1 MTRSRSV
8 GAALLALSALPAG
21 PALAADLRVPLDHP
35 TIAAALAGAGAA
47 DRVVV
52 QAGTYFEN
60 VVLKNDVELR
70 GGYDSSFQEAT
81 RDPSANVTILNGGGV
96 GPAVTAN
103 AVNSATIVD
112 GFLIT
117 GGGGSPGAGILV
129 NGGAPVFTN
138 NEITG
143 NRQAGAGGGVYISG
157 GSTVRFEGNDV
168 HDNSSLGSG
177 GGFHILNSAPVLISN
192 TIEDCVAPNAGGG
205 IYAFN
210 SAVYC
215 SASVMRGNRSGEG
228 GGGAVRIQAT
238 SSGARFADCTIDAC
252 TSPYGGG
259 ILVKDASNVVL
270 SDCDITNCTA
280 DLFGSAP
287 QQLGGGLAVFPF
299 CSANLIDVRFDQCSA
314 TGGALTSFGGAVYCQ
329 VGSITFD
336 GIDATDTAPT
346 SSITGCHAD
355 FRGGAMYADSS
366 SGIVQRVLI
375 SNCTAGDLGGGLHI
389 EESTF
394 TIQENVIADCSA
406 NDGGGL
412 SIRGVFGTSPI
423 SLVLNN
429 TIFRCSA
436 ALTGGAGG
444 GILHV
449 GLANKNNAR
458 IAGNLIS
465 HTVNGACVRCR
476 PVTGTGT
483 GSKPAINCTTMHVD
497 PANPTT
503 TPIAA
508 GDGSCSS
515 AFVSDASNRTEDPLF
530 CAAEPFRL
538 QSCSPA
544 VNSLAALNCF
554 VAAPGRQDRGAA
566 WTESHCG
573 CGITSL
579 EPASWGM
586 IKSLYR

>member
-8 GAALLALSALPAG
+8 GAFAALFALPAC
-21 PALAADLRVPLDHP
+21 PALAGDLRVPVDHP
-35 TIAAALAGAGAA
+35 TIAAALAAAGAA

-52 QAGTYFEN
+52 QAGTYFES

-70 GGYDSSFQEAT
+70 GGYDATFQDAT
-81 RDPSANVTILNGGGV
+81 RDPSLNVTILHGGGV
-96 GPAVTAN
+96 GAAVTAN

-117 GGGGSPGAGILV
+117 GGGGSPGAGIVV
-129 NGGAPVFTN
+129 NGGSPVFVN

-143 NRQAGAGGGVYISG
+143 NRQSGVAGGVYIQG
-157 GSTVRFEGNDV
+157 GSTARFEGNNV
-168 HDNSSLGSG
+168 HDNSSKGSG
-177 GGFHILNSAPVLISN
+177 GGFHILNSAPVLIAN

-205 IYAFN
+205 IYVFN

-215 SASVMRGNRSGEG
+215 SAAVMRGNRSGEG
-228 GGGAVRIQAT
+228 GGGAIRIQAT
-238 SSGARFADCTIDAC
+238 ASGARFADCTIDAC

-259 ILVKDASNVVL
+259 ILVKDAANVVL

-280 DLFGSAP
+280 DPYGAAP

-299 CSANLIDVRFDQCSA
+299 CSANLIDVRFDQCAA
-314 TGGALTSFGGAVYCQ
+314 TGALTSFGGAVYCQ
-329 VGSITFD
+329 VGTLTLD
-336 GIDATDTAPT
+336 GVDATDPSPTA
-346 SSITGCHAD
+346 SITGCRAD
-355 FRGGAMYADSS
+355 FRGGAIYADSS
-366 SGIVQRVLI
+366 SGIVQRVFI
-375 SNCTAGDLGGGLHI
+375 ANCTAGDVGGGIHI

-394 TIQENVIADCSA
+394 TIQENVITDCSA
-406 NDGGGL
+406 NDGGGI
-412 SIRGVFGTSPI
+412 SIRGIFGGSPQ

-436 ALTGGAGG
+436 VLTGGAGG

-449 GLANKNNAR
+449 GPANKSNAR

-476 PVTGTGT
+476 SVSGTGT
-483 GSKPAINCTTMHVD
+483 ASKPSINCTTMHVD
-497 PANPTT
+497 PSNPTT

-515 AFVSDASNRTEDPLF
+515 AFASDASNRTGDPLF
-530 CAAEPFRL
+530 CGAMPFHL
-538 QSCSPA
+538 QSCSPD
-544 VNSLAALNCF
+544 VNSLGALNCF
-554 VAAPGRQDRGAA
+554 VAVTGRLDRGAA